1 MALDDN
7 RISFGVDVSTGQS
20 EESINKVIDRID
32 GLKDKINELKKL
44 RTKNK
49 QDADIFANYTKS
61 FRDTE
66 RELSK

>member
-1 MALDDN
+1 MALDNN

-49 QDADIFANYTKS
+49 
-61 FRDTE
+61 
-66 RELSK
+66 